1 MMKITSQMGMLL
13 TRTLT
18 GRTRRALV
26 HMPCQTRTWR
36 LLMLSLVRHM
46 PPLFNISGNLHCIR

>member
-1 MMKITSQMGMLL
+1 MMKITSQMGTLL

-26 HMPCQTRTWR
+26 QLPCQMRTWR

-46 PPLFNISGNLHCIR
+46 PPFQYHWQCPESY